1 MLSSPR
7 FQSNEIDE
15 GSSDLDRNSAVQV
28 DRKGLFETASLRLG
42 RPLLWVVL
50 AVVSV
55 IPTVAFLLLAFSPR
69 IFAQGSSWFTLSAFG
84 RALSGNE
91 LAGMRNSLGIS
102 TAAAISAVVLSSL
115 LALIVQQV
123 NLRESRWI
131 PGLLWV
137 ILLVP
142 TYVTSVGW
150 NEVVAPGSI
159 FSQLGLVSQPIRNLL
174 LGTGGIIMILT
185 FTGVPFAY
193 FAISPAIRG
202 LGRRFEE
209 ASRIH
214 GGSIPRTIRIVTP
227 ILLPAIFAGATIV
240 FAESLGD
247 FGVASTIAANAN
259 IPVATT
265 NIMSAIAT
273 FPTDFPMAAGTS
285 WLLVLTL
292 GVVLT
297 IQNRMTRSRSY
308 GVLSGRTAFAPVH
321 DLSKRA
327 KLAVRTFLYL
337 FVLAAL
343 GVPIF
348 GALISTL
355 FTPYRS
361 PSLSSL
367 TLNAYTTLFRT
378 QSIGGPILTSLTM
391 AAIAATITIV
401 LGISIAKVLTS
412 PRPGLSGKFTDLI
425 LVTSVA
431 LPGLVLAAGFIFVFN
446 LPATIAMGI
455 NIYGTMILLGIGY
468 VAISLPSNAK
478 VMVGPISQLDGS
490 LMRAGRI
497 HGASMQKAFRRCVLP
512 LLAKSIVWAWLLT
525 FASTF
530 GELPTSQMLAPTGV
544 RTMATAI
551 LSSFEAANVTAATAF
566 SIIQMGIVLGVIVLV
581 QGGFRYLAPKGWQTI
596 VVHRK

>member
-1 MLSSPR
+1 M
-7 FQSNEIDE
+7 EDGE
-15 GSSDLDRNSAVQV
+15 GDLDRANPIQV
-28 DRKGLFETASLRLG
+28 ASRGLLETASLRLG

-55 IPTVAFLLLAFSPR
+55 IPTIAFLLLAFSPR
-69 IFAQGSSWFTLSAFG
+69 IFAQGNSWFTLSAFG

-91 LAGMRNSLGIS
+91 LIGMRNSLGIS
-102 TAAAISAVVLSSL
+102 TAAAFFAVVISSI
-115 LALIVQQV
+115 LALIVQRA
-123 NLRESRWI
+123 NLRESRLI

-137 ILLVP
+137 VLLVP

-159 FSQLGLVSQPIRNLL
+159 FSQLGLVNGAVRNLL
-174 LGTGGIIMILT
+174 LGTGGIVMILT

-292 GVVLT
+292 GIVLSL
-297 IQNRMTRSRSY
+297 QNRLTRSRSY
-308 GVLSGRTAFAPVH
+308 GVLSGRTSFSPVYNLSLRGKVAVRIFLYAFA
-321 DLSKRA
+321 
-327 KLAVRTFLYL
+327 
-337 FVLAAL
+337 LAAL

-355 FTPYRS
+355 FKPYQS

-367 TLNAYTTLFRT
+367 TLSAYTTLFKT
-378 QSIGGPILTSLTM
+378 QSIGGPIVTSLTM
-391 AAIAATITIV
+391 ATITATITIV
-401 LGISIAKVLTS
+401 LGIAIAKVLTS
-412 PRPGLSGKFTDLI
+412 PRPGLSGKLTDLI

-446 LPATIAMGI
+446 LPLTISMGI

-551 LSSFEAANVTAATAF
+551 LSSFQVSNISAATAF
-566 SIIQMGIVLGVIVLV
+566 SIIQMAIVLGVILLV
-581 QGGFRYLAPKGWQTI
+581 QGGFKYLAPKGWQAI
-596 VVHRK
+596 AVRRK

>member
-1 MLSSPR
+1 MLSSPPY
-7 FQSNEIDE
+7 QSEEIDE
-15 GSSDLDRNSAVQV
+15 EGVDLDRRSGIQV
-28 DRKGLFETASLRLG
+28 KSRGLFETASLRLG

-55 IPTVAFLLLAFSPR
+55 IPTIAFLLLAFSPR
-69 IFAQGSSWFTLSAFG
+69 IFAQGNSWFTFSAFG

-91 LAGMRNSLGIS
+91 LVGMRNSLGIS
-102 TAAAISAVVLSSL
+102 TAAAIFAVVISSM
-115 LALIVQQV
+115 LALVVQRV

-159 FSQLGLVSQPIRNLL
+159 FSQLGLVNGSIRNLV

-285 WLLVLTL
+285 WLLVLTI
-292 GVVLT
+292 GIVLT

-308 GVLSGRTAFAPVH
+308 GVLSGRTAFAPV
-321 DLSKRA
+321 LSLSLRA
-327 KLAVRTFLYL
+327 KVIVRSFLYL
-337 FVLAAL
+337 FFLAAL
-343 GVPIF
+343 GVPVL

-355 FTPYRS
+355 FKPFQS
-361 PSLSSL
+361 PSLSSF
-367 TLNAYTTLFRT
+367 TLSAYTTLFKT
-378 QSIGGPILTSLTM
+378 Q
-391 AAIAATITIV
+391 
-401 LGISIAKVLTS
+401 
-412 PRPGLSGKFTDLI
+412 
-425 LVTSVA
+425 
-431 LPGLVLAAGFIFVFN
+431 
-446 LPATIAMGI
+446 
-455 NIYGTMILLGIGY
+455 
-468 VAISLPSNAK
+468 
-478 VMVGPISQLDGS
+478 
-490 LMRAGRI
+490 
-497 HGASMQKAFRRCVLP
+497 
-512 LLAKSIVWAWLLT
+512 
-525 FASTF
+525 
-530 GELPTSQMLAPTGV
+530 
-544 RTMATAI
+544 
-551 LSSFEAANVTAATAF
+551 
-566 SIIQMGIVLGVIVLV
+566 
-581 QGGFRYLAPKGWQTI
+581 
-596 VVHRK
+596 